1 MIVFMDQDLNVQV
14 LLGDVNTPGVSIIK
28 QEAVMVKESSSGTV
42 VISDTSGEM
51 SGDTSGDTNGEMY
64 GDITGATTKDPILSS
79 WPFVIGISS
88 ITLIVSIVL
97 GILLAKRKIK
107 KGFELYED

>member
-1 MIVFMDQDLNVQV
+1 MKVFMDQDLNVQV
-14 LLGDVNTPGVSIIK
+14 LLGDMNTPGLSIIN
-28 QEAVMVKESSSGTV
+28 QEAVMVKEGSSGV
-42 VISDTSGEM
+42 VV
-51 SGDTSGDTNGEMY
+51 SGDTSGDISGEMY
-64 GDITGATTKDPILSS
+64 GDITGTATKDPILSS

-88 ITLIVSIVL
+88 ITLVVSIVL